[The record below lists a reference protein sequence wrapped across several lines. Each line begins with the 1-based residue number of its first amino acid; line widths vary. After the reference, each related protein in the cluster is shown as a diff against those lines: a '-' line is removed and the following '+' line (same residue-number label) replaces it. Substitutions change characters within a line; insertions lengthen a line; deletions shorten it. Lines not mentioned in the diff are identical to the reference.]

1 MTIVQ
6 LDKSTIEQIAAGEV
20 IESPVSIVKELV
32 ENSIDAKAQNIVVEI
47 KNGGK
52 NYIRVTDDGLGID
65 KKEIELAFKPHAT
78 SKISNFDDLYKLFT
92 LGFRGEALSS
102 IVACADL
109 SLISKTKEDKVGSK
123 VSFINNEIVEKKSI
137 ATNEGTS
144 IEVFNLFKNLP
155 VRRKFLASDI
165 SEANKISRLVHA
177 LALGYDY
184 VSFKF
189 IKDERLVFQTV
200 KNQSLKDKILNL
212 LDDNLKNNL
221 IRLDFSN
228 DLYEVK
234 GYISDSNYYR
244 GNRSLQYI
252 FVNNRLIENTN
263 ISRAIES
270 SFKSL
275 IPNNRYPAFFISIK
289 TDAKNIDVNIHPN
302 KKEINFSYQGE
313 LIDLLKSK
321 TNELLYNN
329 SKINSIQIKN
339 DKKKEINFYN
349 DYADDYS
356 QILNFYNKINDND
369 EFKIKEDNEKDY
381 DNNSDNKTDDEI
393 NFFENKHNED
403 DLKNYNKENYNQL
416 NFVKENNEYSKKEVK
431 KKDSLD
437 LNMLKYKTS
446 IFKVYSLFSYDDKII
461 ILNHRRAEQK
471 IKFEEYIKDFN
482 KEDISS
488 QDLLEPH
495 IMKIN
500 VNDYGKFLEKKD
512 LFKKIGFSID
522 DFSQDRLV
530 VRSVP
535 IIFENP
541 ETIDLFY
548 DLLDIDLENKEIF
561 YKKISKLI
569 NKFSFRKGDKI
580 DENEANELLEKL
592 NEYENPFKTYEGK
605 STMIMLEE
613 SELEKYFER

>member
-123 VSFINNEIVEKKSI
+123 VSYINNEIVEKKSI

-339 DKKKEINFYN
+339 DKKKEINFYD

-482 KEDISS
+482 KEDIRS